1 MTRRAGPRPM
11 AARKK
16 TDRPAAR
23 KVSRTGS
30 LLIMIAGPYSAGGAD
45 AARRAENLAALNRAA
60 AAVFDKGHIPVIGV
74 NNALPVIEAA
84 GQNRFDEMMMPMSLA
99 LADRCDACLRVGGAS
114 DGADREADRFR
125 QSGKPVYTD
134 IGQIEEVAR

>member
-1 MTRRAGPRPM
+1 
-11 AARKK
+11 
-16 TDRPAAR
+16 
-23 KVSRTGS
+23 
-30 LLIMIAGPYSAGGAD
+30 MIAGPYSAGSAD